1 MLNWLLDG
9 KKTAAERREEML
21 SAYIDGELSPRER
34 ADLERALARD
44 ATLRAEL
51 EDLRQVVRVMKAAPR
66 VPLPRSFTLDPAVY
80 GRASQP
86 WLQLYPALRA
96 ATVLA
101 TVVFVFLFAGDLFLN
116 WSGGAGLPAQVV
128 GEAQVAVMRE
138 SEEVLTEAKRVEV
151 TLLAEA
157 APAEEAADVVPE
169 KAVDMVQ
176 EYEAPAAVTEAEV
189 ESAAQIVGTESMTE
203 EPAETLPEPTTAA
216 RVDGILAEEPEE
228 PAEAPMVM
236 AAPPTMTIEATA
248 EAEISWP
255 EPAMPEETAAA
266 AAAEVAIAP
275 EMAEEELL
283 VTADDEETTGTNWV
297 LIAQIGLA
305 ALAATLLVLTLL
317 ARRFGW

>member
-51 EDLRQVVRVMKAAPR
+51 EDLRQVVGVMKAAPR

-80 GRASQP
+80 GRARQP

-116 WSGGAGLPAQVV
+116 WSGGAGLPAQMV

-138 SEEVLTEAKRVEV
+138 SEEAATEPKRVEV

-157 APAEEAADVVPE
+157 APVEEAADVVPE
-169 KAVDMVQ
+169 KAVDVVQ

-203 EPAETLPEPTTAA
+203 EPAEALPEPTTAA
-216 RVDGILAEEPEE
+216 RVDGIPAEEPEE

-236 AAPPTMTIEATA
+236 AVPPTMTIEATA

-266 AAAEVAIAP
+266 AAAEVATAP

-283 VTADDEETTGTNWV
+283 ATADAEETTGTHWV
-297 LIAQIGLA
+297 LSVQIGLA